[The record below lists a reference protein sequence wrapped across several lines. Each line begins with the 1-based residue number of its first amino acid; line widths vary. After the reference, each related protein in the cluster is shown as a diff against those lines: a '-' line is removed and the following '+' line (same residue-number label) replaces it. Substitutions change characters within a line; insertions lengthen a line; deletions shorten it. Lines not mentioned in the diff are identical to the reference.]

1 MSSEE
6 TLPAPLPVRR
16 PYGRSHPA
24 WYGGLTGQDFEVFK
38 ASCENPMA
46 SYADIGRAFFPK
58 AKHPAAKAR
67 KILDRVRNS
76 TDIANLLRIFGPNV
90 QKVFKVL
97 DEALEAEN
105 VFISKSGDIVTNPD
119 HRVRLQAAKLI
130 LDIQTPKGPAV
141 VQNTTTIT
149 FEKERREARKYREN
163 GDPDEVYQRRLTLE
177 EEFERQQRERE
188 TTDE

>member
-1 MSSEE
+1 
-6 TLPAPLPVRR
+6 
-16 PYGRSHPA
+16 
-24 WYGGLTGQDFEVFK
+24 
-38 ASCENPMA
+38 MA

-141 VQNTTTIT
+141 VQKTTTIT